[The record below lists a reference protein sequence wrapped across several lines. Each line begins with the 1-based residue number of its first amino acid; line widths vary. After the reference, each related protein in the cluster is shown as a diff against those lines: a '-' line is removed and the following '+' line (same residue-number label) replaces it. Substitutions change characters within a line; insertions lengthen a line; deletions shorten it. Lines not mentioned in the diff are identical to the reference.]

1 MPRLWDAIEIL
12 SFILLLGLV
21 GYAIGVG
28 ALSGNALA
36 VVIIVIAVLSPNPYR
51 IYLKLKDWLEIQR
64 NGLRTP
70 SQNPHP
76 QSEHQTHPL
85 QADEAIP
92 SPEEGA
98 NPDELPQSGS

>member
-1 MPRLWDAIEIL
+1 MPRFWDAIEIF

-36 VVIIVIAVLSPNPYR
+36 IVIIVIAVLSPNPYR
-51 IYLKLKDWLEIQR
+51 IYLKFKDWLEIHR
-64 NGLRTP
+64 NGLRTRH
-70 SQNPHP
+70 QTQH
-76 QSEHQTHPL
+76 QSEHQTHQP

-92 SPEEGA
+92 LPEVGA
-98 NPDELPQSGS
+98 SQDELPQSGS

>member
-1 MPRLWDAIEIL
+1 MPRIWDAIEML

-21 GYAIGVG
+21 GYAIGAG

-36 VVIIVIAVLSPNPYR
+36 IVIIVIAVLSPSPYR
-51 IYLKLKDWLEIQR
+51 IYLKFKDWLEIQR
-64 NGLRTP
+64 NGLRT
-70 SQNPHP
+70 QHQTQHP

-85 QADEAIP
+85 QADEAVP